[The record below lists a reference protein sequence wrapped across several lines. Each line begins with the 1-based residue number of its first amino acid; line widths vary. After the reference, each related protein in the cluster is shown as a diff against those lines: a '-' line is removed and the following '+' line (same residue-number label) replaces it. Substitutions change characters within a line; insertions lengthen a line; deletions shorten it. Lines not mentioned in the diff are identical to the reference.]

1 MKEKDRNAGNLDLLG
16 GRLCLDFVNTVDWRG
31 RAEPQEFLNSYQD
44 LLLWAIHAGIL
55 TRGESKILTKQSE
68 KKPSEAR
75 AVVEKARIL
84 RESLYRIFNSRA
96 EGIAASEED
105 LSIFNIALSQTMAK
119 SRIVESEDGYRWDTA
134 GRIEDLDWILN
145 PVVRSAAD
153 LLVASEIKRVKSCAD
168 TECGWLFL
176 DVSRN
181 RSRRWCDMSDC
192 GNRAKAS
199 RFYKRKRSGRSDN
212 SIKQSSRL

>member
-1 MKEKDRNAGNLDLLG
+1 MKEKNRNAGNLDLLG

-31 RAEPQEFLNSYQD
+31 RVEPQEFLNSYQD
-44 LLLWAIHAGIL
+44 LLSWALHVGIL
-55 TRGESKILTKQSE
+55 TRDESKILTKKSE

-75 AVVEKARIL
+75 AVVEKARLL
-84 RESLYRIFNSRA
+84 RDALYRIFISCA
-96 EGIAASEED
+96 EGVAASEED
-105 LSIFNIALSQTMAK
+105 ISVFNGALSQTMAQ
-119 SRIVESEDGYRWDTA
+119 SRVVETEDGFRWETVSSK
-134 GRIEDLDWILN
+134 EDLDWILN

-153 LLVASEIKRVKSCAD
+153 LLVTSEIKRIKSCAD

-199 RFYKRKRSGRSDN
+199 RFYKRKKSGRGEN
-212 SIKQSSRL
+212 SL